1 MIIIILAFSKG
12 EMCALIGTME
22 EQPVPFCI
30 EHMGRQESTRYF
42 HSAFIKDQVTV
53 RFQLVNQVR
62 RNFRLK
68 DPQMAE
74 KVITVPQIK
83 SLSQRWM
90 EPPGAIAEMCL
101 ESLGEVGQLC
111 ENHLRIIMEIWRKQ
125 LRICFSN
132 LGNKPNS
139 NKQRERMR
147 SSQILYIGFESR

>member
-1 MIIIILAFSKG
+1 
-12 EMCALIGTME
+12 MCALIGTME

-74 KVITVPQIK
+74 KVSSVY
-83 SLSQRWM
+83 
-90 EPPGAIAEMCL
+90 
-101 ESLGEVGQLC
+101 
-111 ENHLRIIMEIWRKQ
+111 IIMFYLYNKFNVNCISGKNIIVLLNR
-125 LRICFSN
+125 SN
-132 LGNKPNS
+132 LKKKEGVCTSWS
-139 NKQRERMR
+139 N
-147 SSQILYIGFESR
+147 ILL